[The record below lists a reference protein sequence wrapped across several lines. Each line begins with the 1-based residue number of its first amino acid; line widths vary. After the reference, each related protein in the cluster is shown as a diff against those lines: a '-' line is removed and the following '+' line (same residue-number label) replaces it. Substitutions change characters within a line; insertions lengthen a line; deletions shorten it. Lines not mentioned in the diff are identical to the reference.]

1 MASLE
6 KEGITADDTTFL
18 HLVQLLLQWMGKRL
32 RQEKLPCGQDLVLI
46 MKGIEAM
53 CVDSRLEGVRDV
65 NIVTL
70 WDNFFRTSGFGFR
83 ICFHSSLLNVR
94 YQVQCRPNQNIVSL
108 QRLLEKLFTLL
119 HHIRTVT
126 RIAWSSRFSQFLKG
140 EFQVVLVPANHHD
153 IFINFSWQ
161 EVLPNI
167 FVLAAFLLKFPVRY

>member
-94 YQVQCRPNQNIVSL
+94 YQVQCRPNQNISL
-108 QRLLEKLFTLL
+108 CNGYSRNFSLFSTISVPSHLSHGL
-119 HHIRTVT
+119 
-126 RIAWSSRFSQFLKG
+126 ADSLSSSRENS
-140 EFQVVLVPANHHD
+140 
-153 IFINFSWQ
+153 
-161 EVLPNI
+161 
-167 FVLAAFLLKFPVRY
+167 R